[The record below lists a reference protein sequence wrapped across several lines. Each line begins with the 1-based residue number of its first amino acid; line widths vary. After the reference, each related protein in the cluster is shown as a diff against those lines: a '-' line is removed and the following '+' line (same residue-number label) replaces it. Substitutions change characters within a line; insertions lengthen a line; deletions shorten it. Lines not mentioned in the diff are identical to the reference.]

1 MAQVAFSEVQLTAQA
16 ARETVSKTVDEIAD
30 YSAAIARA
38 RTLDWSHYPYTA
50 IVVPGIGPDD
60 LDVSLSARGKL
71 NVRLAAARFA
81 QGLAPFTLVSGGRVH
96 PRGTH
101 YAEAL
106 EMRRALMERF
116 GIPGDCIV
124 VDPYA
129 RHTTTNLCN
138 AVRRLTALGAPL
150 DRDALIVSN
159 VEQIQYMVSA
169 DFASRNA
176 RELGYQPGL
185 VKPRTS
191 ANELE
196 FMPSAMSLRGDPAD
210 PLDP

>member
-138 AVRRLTALGAPL
+138 AVPEKGDLGVMGALRITPGDPDTSL
-150 DRDALIVSN
+150 VSLRMHRRDAMTQMP
-159 VEQIQYMVSA
+159 QIGTNEVDQAGVGVI
-169 DFASRNA
+169 D
-176 RELGYQPGL
+176 EWI
-185 VKPRTS
+185 TS
-191 ANELE
+191 LTGC
-196 FMPSAMSLRGDPAD
+196 P
-210 PLDP
+210 